1 VFKNQQYLWL
11 RAGGAMK
18 KVTIDM
24 VSDVVCPW
32 CIIGYER
39 LQKAIA
45 QLDDI
50 EVTIQFHPFELNP
63 NMPQEG
69 QDVREH
75 IMEKYGL
82 TPAQSDQNRKQLI
95 DAGASVGFK
104 FDYFD
109 GMRMANTFN
118 AHKVLHYAGENGKQ
132 EALKLRLFAAY
143 FSERR
148 NVNDIDV
155 LVNEAVSVGLNEQE
169 VSELLANQTYAD
181 VVREHENLW
190 LQRGIQSVPTFVI
203 GNSGVAGAQ
212 DPDTLAQFIVQAST
226 EQ

>member
-1 VFKNQQYLWL
+1 
-11 RAGGAMK
+11 MK

-118 AHKVLHYAGENGKQ
+118 AHQVLHYAGENGKQ

-212 DPDTLAQFIVQAST
+212 DPETLAQFIVQAST

>member
-1 VFKNQQYLWL
+1 
-11 RAGGAMK
+11 MK

-39 LQKAIA
+39 LQQAIA

-118 AHKVLHYAGENGKQ
+118 AHQVLHYAGENGKQ

-143 FSERR
+143 FCVRK

-155 LVNEAVSVGLNEQE
+155 LVNEAVSVGLNKQE
-169 VSELLANQTYAD
+169 VVELLANQTYAD

-212 DPDTLAQFIVQAST
+212 DPDTLAQFIVQAFT

>member
-1 VFKNQQYLWL
+1 
-11 RAGGAMK
+11 MK

-118 AHKVLHYAGENGKQ
+118 AHQVLHYAGENGKQ

-212 DPDTLAQFIVQAST
+212 DLSLIHI
-226 EQ
+226 

>member
-1 VFKNQQYLWL
+1 
-11 RAGGAMK
+11 MK

-118 AHKVLHYAGENGKQ
+118 AHQVLHYAGENGKQ

-148 NVNDIDV
+148 NVNDIEV

>member
-1 VFKNQQYLWL
+1 
-11 RAGGAMK
+11 MK
-18 KVTIDM
+18 RVTIDM

-63 NMPQEG
+63 DMPQEG

-118 AHKVLHYAGENGKQ
+118 AHQVLHYAGENGKQ

-143 FSERR
+143 FSERK
-148 NVNDIDV
+148 NVNDIEV
-155 LVNEAVSVGLNEQE
+155 LVSEAVSVGLNEQE

-212 DPDTLAQFIVQAST
+212 DPETLAQFIVQAST

>member
-1 VFKNQQYLWL
+1 
-11 RAGGAMK
+11 MK

-39 LQKAIA
+39 LQKAIS

-50 EVTIQFHPFELNP
+50 EVSIQFHPFELNP

-82 TPAQSDQNRKQLI
+82 TPSQSDQNRQQLKE
-95 DAGASVGFK
+95 AGESVGFE

-118 AHKVLHYAGENGKQ
+118 AHQVLHYAAKNGKQ

-143 FSERR
+143 FSERK
-148 NVNDIDV
+148 NVNDIDT
-155 LVNEAVSVGLNEQE
+155 LVSEAVAVGLSEQD
-169 VSELLANQTYAD
+169 VRELLVNQTYAD
-181 VVREHENLW
+181 VVREHESLW

-212 DPDTLAQFIVQAST
+212 DPDTLAQFIVQASA

>member
-118 AHKVLHYAGENGKQ
+118 AHQVLHYAGENGKQ

>member
-1 VFKNQQYLWL
+1 
-11 RAGGAMK
+11 MK

-45 QLDDI
+45 QLHDI

-82 TPAQSDQNRKQLI
+82 TPAQSDQNRQQLI
-95 DAGASVGFK
+95 DTGASVGFE

-118 AHKVLHYAGENGKQ
+118 AHQVLHFAGEKGKQ

-143 FSERR
+143 FSERK
-148 NVNDIDV
+148 NVNDVDV
-155 LVNEAVSVGLNEQE
+155 LANEAVSVGLNEQE
-169 VSELLANQTYAD
+169 VREILANQTYAD

-212 DPDTLAQFIVQAST
+212 DPDTLAQFIMQAST

>member
-1 VFKNQQYLWL
+1 
-11 RAGGAMK
+11 MK

-118 AHKVLHYAGENGKQ
+118 AHQVLHYAGENGKQ

>member
-1 VFKNQQYLWL
+1 
-11 RAGGAMK
+11 MK

-39 LQKAIA
+39 LQQAIA

-118 AHKVLHYAGENGKQ
+118 AHQVLHYAGENGKQ

-143 FSERR
+143 FSERK

-155 LVNEAVSVGLNEQE
+155 LVNEAVSVGLNNQE
-169 VSELLANQTYAD
+169 VVELLANQTYAD

-212 DPDTLAQFIVQAST
+212 DPDTLAQFIVQAFT

>member
-1 VFKNQQYLWL
+1 
-11 RAGGAMK
+11 MK

-118 AHKVLHYAGENGKQ
+118 AHQVLHYAGENGKQ
-132 EALKLRLFAAY
+132 EAQKLRLFAAY

-148 NVNDIDV
+148 NVNNIDV

>member
-1 VFKNQQYLWL
+1 
-11 RAGGAMK
+11 MK

-118 AHKVLHYAGENGKQ
+118 AHQVQHYAGENGKQ

>member
-1 VFKNQQYLWL
+1 
-11 RAGGAMK
+11 MK

-118 AHKVLHYAGENGKQ
+118 AHQVLHYAGENGKQ
-132 EALKLRLFAAY
+132 EALKSVSYTHLRA
-143 FSERR
+143 
-148 NVNDIDV
+148 
-155 LVNEAVSVGLNEQE
+155 
-169 VSELLANQTYAD
+169 
-181 VVREHENLW
+181 HE
-190 LQRGIQSVPTFVI
+190 T
-203 GNSGVAGAQ
+203 
-212 DPDTLAQFIVQAST
+212 
-226 EQ
+226 

>member
-1 VFKNQQYLWL
+1 
-11 RAGGAMK
+11 MK

-95 DAGASVGFK
+95 DAGASGGFK
-104 FDYFD
+104 CDYFD

-118 AHKVLHYAGENGKQ
+118 AHQVLHYAAENGKQ

-143 FSERR
+143 LSERR

>member
-1 VFKNQQYLWL
+1 
-11 RAGGAMK
+11 MK

-118 AHKVLHYAGENGKQ
+118 AHQVLHYAGENGKQ

-155 LVNEAVSVGLNEQE
+155 LVSEAVSVGLNEQE

>member
-1 VFKNQQYLWL
+1 
-11 RAGGAMK
+11 MK
-18 KVTIDM
+18 KLTIDM

-63 NMPQEG
+63 QMPQEG

-82 TPAQSDQNRKQLI
+82 TPAQSDQNRQQLI
-95 DAGASVGFK
+95 DAGASVGFT

-118 AHKVLHYAGENGKQ
+118 AHQVLHYADEKGKQ

-143 FSERR
+143 FTERK
-148 NVNDIDV
+148 NVNDVEV
-155 LVNEAVSVGLNEQE
+155 LVTEAVSVGLDEHE
-169 VSELLANQTYAD
+169 VRELLANQAYAD

-212 DPDTLAQFIVQAST
+212 DPDTLAQFITQASN
-226 EQ
+226 EQQ

>member
-1 VFKNQQYLWL
+1 
-11 RAGGAMK
+11 MK

-50 EVTIQFHPFELNP
+50 EVTIQFHPFERNP

-118 AHKVLHYAGENGKQ
+118 AHQVLHYAGENGKQ

>member
-1 VFKNQQYLWL
+1 
-11 RAGGAMK
+11 MK

-118 AHKVLHYAGENGKQ
+118 AHQVLHYAGENGKQ

-143 FSERR
+143 FSERK

-212 DPDTLAQFIVQAST
+212 DPETLAQFIVQAST

>member
-1 VFKNQQYLWL
+1 
-11 RAGGAMK
+11 MK
-18 KVTIDM
+18 RVTIDM

-118 AHKVLHYAGENGKQ
+118 AHQVLHYAGENGKQ

>member
-1 VFKNQQYLWL
+1 
-11 RAGGAMK
+11 MK
-18 KVTIDM
+18 RVTIDM

-63 NMPQEG
+63 DMPQEG

-118 AHKVLHYAGENGKQ
+118 AHQVLHYAGENGKQ

-143 FSERR
+143 FSERK

-155 LVNEAVSVGLNEQE
+155 LVSEAVSVGLNEQE

-212 DPDTLAQFIVQAST
+212 DPETLAQFIVQAST

>member
-1 VFKNQQYLWL
+1 
-11 RAGGAMK
+11 MK

-75 IMEKYGL
+75 IMEKYWL

-118 AHKVLHYAGENGKQ
+118 AHQVLHYAGENGKQ